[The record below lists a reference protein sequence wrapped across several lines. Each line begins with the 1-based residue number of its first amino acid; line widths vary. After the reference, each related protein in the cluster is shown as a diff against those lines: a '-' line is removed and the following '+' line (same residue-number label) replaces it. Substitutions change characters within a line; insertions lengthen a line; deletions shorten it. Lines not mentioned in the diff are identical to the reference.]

1 MGRNIFSK
9 DGHEDGFS
17 GKMEE
22 AFKHPSTKVK
32 FLKYGMAG
40 LFGLMVLSGSFYT
53 IDQGERGVLL
63 RFGKVIG
70 IEESGLHFKIPF
82 VDAVKKMT
90 VRTIKWTLST
100 AVYSKDIQGAEV
112 KISLNF
118 HLNPASVE
126 SIYASAGMSY
136 DEKIILPQLLSVSKD
151 VFGKYNAVSIVQAR
165 EELSKEICKA
175 LESKM
180 APLGII
186 VESVQLENIDFSD
199 SYEKS
204 VEERMRAEVEVQK
217 VKQNLER
224 EKINAEMLRTKAQG
238 EADAKVAQAEAE
250 AKSIELVG
258 RAEAE
263 AIKAKSDAMRSN
275 PDYVR
280 MLQAEKWDGRLPQSI
295 VPSSSVP
302 ILKLQ

>member
-1 MGRNIFSK
+1 MDRK
-9 DGHEDGFS
+9 DL
-17 GKMEE
+17 
-22 AFKHPSTKVK
+22 FKGESVK
-32 FLKYGMAG
+32 RKSILKYGVIG
-40 LFGLMVLSGSFYT
+40 IFGLMLVGGSFYT
-53 IDQGERGVLL
+53 IEQGERGVLL
-63 RFGKVIG
+63 RFGKVM
-70 IEESGLHFKIPF
+70 EVEDSGLHFKIPF
-82 VDAVKKMT
+82 VDSVKKMA
-90 VRTIKWTLST
+90 VRTIKWTLKT

-118 HLNPASVE
+118 HLNPASVG
-126 SIYASAGMSY
+126 SIYANAGMEY
-136 DEKIILPQLLSVSKD
+136 DEKLILPQLLSVSKD

-175 LESKM
+175 LEAKFSPM
-180 APLGII
+180 GII
-186 VESVQLENIDFSD
+186 IESVQLENIDFSD

-204 VEERMRAEVEVQK
+204 VEERMKAEVEVQK

-224 EKINAEMLRTKAQG
+224 EKINADMLRAKAQG
-238 EADAKVAQAEAE
+238 EADAKIAQAEAN

-258 RAEAE
+258 KAEAE
-263 AIKAKSDAMRSN
+263 AIRAKSDAMKAN
-275 PDYVR
+275 PDYIR

>member
-1 MGRNIFSK
+1 MNERKELRLNPL
-9 DGHEDGFS
+9 
-17 GKMEE
+17 KM
-22 AFKHPSTKVK
+22 A
-32 FLKYGMAG
+32 LKGGAG
-40 LFGLMVLSGSFYT
+40 LIALGLVLGSFYT
-53 IDQGERGVLL
+53 IEQGERGVLR
-63 RFGKVIG
+63 RFGKVV
-70 IEESGLHFKIPF
+70 EVEDSGLHFKIPY
-82 VDAVKKMT
+82 VDTVKKMA
-90 VRTIKWTLST
+90 VRTIKWTLKT

-118 HLNPASVE
+118 HLSPASVG
-126 SIYASAGMSY
+126 SIYANAGMEY
-136 DEKIILPQLLSVSKD
+136 DEKLILPQLLSVSKD

-175 LESKM
+175 LEAKFSPM
-180 APLGII
+180 GII
-186 VESVQLENIDFSD
+186 IESVQLENIDFSD

-204 VEERMRAEVEVQK
+204 VEERMKAEVEVQK

-224 EKINAEMLRTKAQG
+224 EKINADMLRAKAQG
-238 EADAKVAQAEAE
+238 EADAKIAQAEAN

-263 AIKAKSDAMRSN
+263 AIRAKSEAMRAN
-275 PDYVR
+275 PDYVK

>member
-1 MGRNIFSK
+1 M
-9 DGHEDGFS
+9 
-17 GKMEE
+17 
-22 AFKHPSTKVK
+22 KVNPVR
-32 FLKYGMAG
+32 AAQAAIPV
-40 LFGLMVLSGSFYT
+40 LFGLSVALGSWYT

-63 RFGKVIG
+63 RFGRLSSV
-70 IEESGLHFKIPF
+70 EEPGLHFKLPF
-82 VDAVKKMT
+82 IDSIHKMT
-90 VRTIKWTLST
+90 VRTVKFTLPT

-112 KISLNF
+112 VISLNYR
-118 HLNPASVE
+118 LDADKVGE
-126 SIYASAGMSY
+126 MYAAAGTNY
-136 DEKIILPQLLSVSKD
+136 ADKIVVPRLLAVSKD

-165 EELSKEICKA
+165 EDLGRQI
-175 LESKM
+175 LEEMSAKM
-180 APLGII
+180 AGTGVI
-186 VESVQLENIDFSD
+186 VESVQIENIDFSD

-204 VEERMRAEVEVQK
+204 VEERMKAEVEVQR

-224 EKINAEMLRTKAQG
+224 ERINAEMARAKAQG
-238 EADAKVAQAEAE
+238 EADAKLARASAD
-250 AKSIELVG
+250 AKAIELVG

-263 AIKAKSDAMRSN
+263 AIRAKSEAMKAN

>member
-1 MGRNIFSK
+1 MKISAKTIKIGVLAWLGLTI
-9 DGHEDGFS
+9 
-17 GKMEE
+17 
-22 AFKHPSTKVK
+22 
-32 FLKYGMAG
+32 AG
-40 LFGLMVLSGSFYT
+40 GSFYT

-70 IEESGLHFKIPF
+70 VEDSGLHFKIPL
-82 VDAVKKMT
+82 VDTVKKMT
-90 VRTIKWTLST
+90 VRTIKWTLPT

-118 HLNPASVE
+118 HLNPANVGD
-126 SIYASAGMSY
+126 IYANAGMSY
-136 DEKIILPQLLSVSKD
+136 DEKLILPQLLAVSKD
-151 VFGKYNAVSIVQAR
+151 VFGRYNAVSIVQAR
-165 EELSKEICKA
+165 EELAKEICRA
-175 LESKM
+175 LEAKF
-180 APLGII
+180 APMGII
-186 VESVQLENIDFSD
+186 IESVQLENIDLSD
-199 SYEKS
+199 AYEKS
-204 VEERMRAEVEVQK
+204 VEERMKAEVEVQK

-224 EKINAEMLRTKAQG
+224 EKINAEMLRTKARG
-238 EADAKVAQAEAE
+238 EADAKVAQAEAS

-263 AIKAKSDAMRSN
+263 AIRAKSEAMKAN

>member
-1 MGRNIFSK
+1 M
-9 DGHEDGFS
+9 
-17 GKMEE
+17 
-22 AFKHPSTKVK
+22 KVNPVR
-32 FLKYGMAG
+32 AAQAAIPI
-40 LFGLMVLSGSFYT
+40 LFGLSVVLGSWYT

-63 RFGKVIG
+63 RFGRLSSVEKP
-70 IEESGLHFKIPF
+70 GLHFKLPF
-82 VDAVKKMT
+82 IDSIHKMT
-90 VRTIKWTLST
+90 VRTVKFTLPT

-112 KISLNF
+112 VISLNYR
-118 HLNPASVE
+118 LDGDKVGE
-126 SIYASAGMSY
+126 MYAAAGTNY
-136 DEKIILPQLLSVSKD
+136 ADKIVVPRLLAVSKD

-165 EELSKEICKA
+165 EELGRQI
-175 LESKM
+175 LEEMSAKM
-180 APLGII
+180 AGTGVI
-186 VESVQLENIDFSD
+186 VESVQIENIDFSD

-204 VEERMRAEVEVQK
+204 VEERMKAEVEVQR

-224 EKINAEMLRTKAQG
+224 ERINAEMARAKAQG
-238 EADAKVAQAEAE
+238 EADAKLARASAD
-250 AKSIELVG
+250 AKAIELVG

-263 AIKAKSDAMRSN
+263 AIRAKSEAMKAN

>member
-1 MGRNIFSK
+1 MNERKELRLSPL
-9 DGHEDGFS
+9 
-17 GKMEE
+17 KM
-22 AFKHPSTKVK
+22 A
-32 FLKYGMAG
+32 LKGGAG
-40 LFGLMVLSGSFYT
+40 LIALGLVLGSFYT
-53 IDQGERGVLL
+53 IEQGERGVLL
-63 RFGKVIG
+63 RFGKVV
-70 IEESGLHFKIPF
+70 EVEDSGLHFKIPY
-82 VDAVKKMT
+82 VDTVKKMA
-90 VRTIKWTLST
+90 VRTIKWTLKT

-118 HLNPASVE
+118 HLSPASVG
-126 SIYASAGMSY
+126 SIYANAGMEY
-136 DEKIILPQLLSVSKD
+136 DEKLILPQLLSVSKD

-175 LESKM
+175 LETKFSPM
-180 APLGII
+180 GII
-186 VESVQLENIDFSD
+186 IESVQLENIDFSD

-204 VEERMRAEVEVQK
+204 VEERMKAEVEVQK

-224 EKINAEMLRTKAQG
+224 EKINADMLRAKAQG
-238 EADAKVAQAEAE
+238 EADAKIAQAEAN

-263 AIKAKSDAMRSN
+263 AIRAKSEAMRAN
-275 PDYVR
+275 PDYVK

>member
-1 MGRNIFSK
+1 MKEK
-9 DGHEDGFS
+9 D
-17 GKMEE
+17 M
-22 AFKHPSTKVK
+22 FKGAAMQGEPRTRKSI
-32 FLKYGMAG
+32 LKYGVVG
-40 LFGLMVLSGSFYT
+40 LFGLMLVSGSFYT
-53 IDQGERGVLL
+53 IEQGERGVLL
-63 RFGKVIG
+63 RFGKVV
-70 IEESGLHFKIPF
+70 EVENSGLHFKIPF
-82 VDAVKKMT
+82 VDSVKKMA
-90 VRTIKWTLST
+90 VRTIKWTLKT

-118 HLNPASVE
+118 HLNPASVG
-126 SIYASAGMSY
+126 SIYANAGMEY
-136 DEKIILPQLLSVSKD
+136 DEKLILPQLLSVSKD

-175 LESKM
+175 LEAKFSPM
-180 APLGII
+180 GII
-186 VESVQLENIDFSD
+186 IESVQLENIDFSD

-204 VEERMRAEVEVQK
+204 VEERMKAEVEVQK

-224 EKINAEMLRTKAQG
+224 EKINADMLRAKAQG
-238 EADAKVAQAEAE
+238 EADAKIAQAEAN

-258 RAEAE
+258 KAEAE
-263 AIKAKSDAMRSN
+263 AIRAKSDAMKAN
-275 PDYVR
+275 PDYIR

>member
-1 MGRNIFSK
+1 
-9 DGHEDGFS
+9 
-17 GKMEE
+17 MEIRLN
-22 AFKHPSTKVK
+22 P
-32 FLKYGMAG
+32 LKAG
-40 LFGLMVLSGSFYT
+40 LKICGGLLVIGLISGSFYT
-53 IDQGERGVLL
+53 IEQGERGVLL
-63 RFGKVIG
+63 RFGKVVDV
-70 IEESGLHFKIPF
+70 EDSGLHFKIPF
-82 VDAVKKMT
+82 VDTVKKMA
-90 VRTIKWTLST
+90 VRTIKWTLKT

-118 HLNPASVE
+118 HLSPASVG
-126 SIYASAGMSY
+126 SIYANAGMEY
-136 DEKIILPQLLSVSKD
+136 DEKLILPQLLSVSKD

-175 LESKM
+175 LETKF
-180 APLGII
+180 APIGII
-186 VESVQLENIDFSD
+186 IESVQLENIDFSD

-204 VEERMRAEVEVQK
+204 VEERMKAEVEVQK

-224 EKINAEMLRTKAQG
+224 EKINADMLRAKAQG
-238 EADAKVAQAEAE
+238 EADAKIAQATAN

-258 RAEAE
+258 KAEAE
-263 AIKAKSDAMRSN
+263 AIRAKSDAMKAN
-275 PDYVR
+275 PDYIR

>member
-1 MGRNIFSK
+1 MDKSIFDKWDHADAKNGRRIARPNRL
-9 DGHEDGFS
+9 
-17 GKMEE
+17 
-22 AFKHPSTKVK
+22 VK
-32 FLKYGMAG
+32 GVVG
-40 LFGLMVLSGSFYT
+40 LFGVWLAASSFYT

-70 IEESGLHFKIPF
+70 VEDSGLHFKIPF

-90 VRTIKWTLST
+90 VRTVKWTLPT

-118 HLNPASVE
+118 HLNPSSVGN
-126 SIYASAGMSY
+126 IYANAGLSY
-136 DEKIILPQLLSVSKD
+136 DEKLILPQLLSVSKD

-175 LESKM
+175 LEARF
-180 APLGII
+180 APMGII
-186 VESVQLENIDFSD
+186 IESVQLENIDFSD

-204 VEERMRAEVEVQK
+204 VEERMKAEVEVQK

-238 EADAKVAQAEAE
+238 EADAKVAQAEAN

-258 RAEAE
+258 KAEAE
-263 AIKAKSDAMRSN
+263 AIRAKSDAMKAN
-275 PDYVR
+275 PDYIR

-295 VPSSSVP
+295 VPSSSIP

>member
-1 MGRNIFSK
+1 MDKSIFDKWDHADSK
-9 DGHEDGFS
+9 E
-17 GKMEE
+17 GKRI
-22 AFKHPSTKVK
+22 AGPSRLVK
-32 FLKYGMAG
+32 GVVG
-40 LFGLMVLSGSFYT
+40 LFGIWLVASSFYT

-70 IEESGLHFKIPF
+70 VEDSGLHFKIPF

-90 VRTIKWTLST
+90 VRTVKWTLPT

-118 HLNPASVE
+118 HLNPSSVG
-126 SIYASAGMSY
+126 SIYANAGLSY
-136 DEKIILPQLLSVSKD
+136 DEKLILPQLLSVSKD

-175 LESKM
+175 LEARF
-180 APLGII
+180 APIGII
-186 VESVQLENIDFSD
+186 IESVQLENIDFSD

-204 VEERMRAEVEVQK
+204 VEERMKAEVEVQK

-238 EADAKVAQAEAE
+238 EADAKVAQATAN

-258 RAEAE
+258 KAEAE
-263 AIKAKSDAMRSN
+263 AIRAKSEAMKAN

-280 MLQAEKWDGRLPQSI
+280 MLQAEKWDGKLPQSI

>member
-1 MGRNIFSK
+1 MKIESRMLK
-9 DGHEDGFS
+9 LGFL
-17 GKMEE
+17 
-22 AFKHPSTKVK
+22 AF
-32 FLKYGMAG
+32 LG
-40 LFGLMVLSGSFYT
+40 LSVVGGSYYT

-63 RFGKVIG
+63 RWGKVIG
-70 IEESGLHFKIPF
+70 VEDSGLHFKIPF
-82 VDAVKKMT
+82 VDTVKKMT
-90 VRTIKWTLST
+90 VRTIKWTLPT

-118 HLNPASVE
+118 HLNPASVGD
-126 SIYASAGMSY
+126 IYANAGMSY
-136 DEKIILPQLLSVSKD
+136 DEKLILPQLLSVSKD
-151 VFGKYNAVSIVQAR
+151 VFGRYNAVSIVQAR
-165 EELSKEICKA
+165 EELSKEICRA
-175 LESKM
+175 LEAKF
-180 APLGII
+180 APIGII
-186 VESVQLENIDFSD
+186 IESVQLENIDFSD

-204 VEERMRAEVEVQK
+204 VEERMKAEVEVQK

-224 EKINAEMLRTKAQG
+224 EKINAEMLRTKARG
-238 EADAKVAQAEAE
+238 EADAKVAQAEAS

-263 AIKAKSDAMRSN
+263 AIRAKSEAMKAN

-280 MLQAEKWDGRLPQSI
+280 MLQAEKWDGRLPPSI

>member
-1 MGRNIFSK
+1 MNQRGGR
-9 DGHEDGFS
+9 
-17 GKMEE
+17 
-22 AFKHPSTKVK
+22 
-32 FLKYGMAG
+32 LG
-40 LFGLMVLSGSFYT
+40 LFGKGAAGLLALMLLSGSCYT
-53 IDQGERGVLL
+53 IEQGERGVLL
-63 RFGKVIG
+63 RFGKVVG
-70 IEESGLHFKIPF
+70 IEDSGLHFKIPF
-82 VDAVKKMT
+82 VDTVKKMV
-90 VRTIKWTLST
+90 VRTIKWTMPT

-118 HLNPASVE
+118 HLNPSSVE
-126 SIYASAGMSY
+126 SIYTNAGMSY
-136 DEKIILPQLLSVSKD
+136 DEKLILPQLLSVSKD

-165 EELSKEICKA
+165 EELSKEICRA
-175 LESKM
+175 LEAKF
-180 APLGII
+180 APMGIVI
-186 VESVQLENIDFSD
+186 ESVQLENIDFSD

-204 VEERMRAEVEVQK
+204 VEERMKAEVEVQK

-224 EKINAEMLRTKAQG
+224 EKINADMLRAKAQG
-238 EADAKVAQAEAE
+238 EADAKLAQATAN

-263 AIKAKSDAMRSN
+263 AIRAKSEAMKAN

>member
-1 MGRNIFSK
+1 MMER
-9 DGHEDGFS
+9 
-17 GKMEE
+17 GKLEL
-22 AFKHPSTKVK
+22 TRTGI
-32 FLKYGMAG
+32 KYGAAGMLG
-40 LFGLMVLSGSFYT
+40 LFVLLGSFYT

-63 RFGKVIG
+63 RFGKIIG
-70 IEESGLHFKIPF
+70 VEDSGLHFKIPF
-82 VDAVKKMT
+82 VDSVKKMT
-90 VRTIKWTLST
+90 IRTVKWTLPT

-126 SIYASAGMSY
+126 SIYTNAGMSY
-136 DEKIILPQLLSVSKD
+136 DEKLILPQLLAVSKD
-151 VFGKYNAVSIVQAR
+151 VFGRYNAVSIIQER

-175 LESKM
+175 LEAKFT
-180 APLGII
+180 PVGII
-186 VESVQLENIDFSD
+186 IESVQLENIDFSD
-199 SYEKS
+199 AYEKS
-204 VEERMRAEVEVQK
+204 VEERMKAEVEVQK

-238 EADAKVAQAEAE
+238 EADAKVAQAEAN
-250 AKSIELVG
+250 ARAIELVG

-263 AIKAKSDAMRSN
+263 AIKAKSDAMKAN

>member
-1 MGRNIFSK
+1 MDKSIFDKWDHADSKTGGRMSR
-9 DGHEDGFS
+9 
-17 GKMEE
+17 
-22 AFKHPSTKVK
+22 PSRLAKGVV
-32 FLKYGMAG
+32 G
-40 LFGLMVLSGSFYT
+40 LLGAWLVASSFYT

-70 IEESGLHFKIPF
+70 VEDSGLHFKIPF

-90 VRTIKWTLST
+90 VRTVKWTLPT

-118 HLNPASVE
+118 HLNPSSVG
-126 SIYASAGMSY
+126 SIYANAGLSY
-136 DEKIILPQLLSVSKD
+136 DEKLILPQLLSVSKD

-175 LESKM
+175 LEAKFSPM
-180 APLGII
+180 GII
-186 VESVQLENIDFSD
+186 IESVQLENIDFSD

-204 VEERMRAEVEVQK
+204 VEERMKAEVEVQK

-224 EKINAEMLRTKAQG
+224 EKINADMLRAKAQG
-238 EADAKVAQAEAE
+238 EADAKIAQAEAN

-263 AIKAKSDAMRSN
+263 AIRAKSDAMKAN
-275 PDYVR
+275 PDYIR

>member
-1 MGRNIFSK
+1 MKEIRLN
-9 DGHEDGFS
+9 
-17 GKMEE
+17 
-22 AFKHPSTKVK
+22 P
-32 FLKYGMAG
+32 LKTG
-40 LFGLMVLSGSFYT
+40 LKLCGGLLAIGLISGSFYT
-53 IDQGERGVLL
+53 IEQGERGVLL
-63 RFGKVIG
+63 RFGKVVDV
-70 IEESGLHFKIPF
+70 EDSGLHFKIPF
-82 VDAVKKMT
+82 VDTVKKMA
-90 VRTIKWTLST
+90 VRTIKWTLKT

-118 HLNPASVE
+118 HLSPASVG
-126 SIYASAGMSY
+126 SIYANAGMEY
-136 DEKIILPQLLSVSKD
+136 DEKLILPQLLSVSKD

-175 LESKM
+175 LETKF
-180 APLGII
+180 APIGII
-186 VESVQLENIDFSD
+186 IESVQLENIDFSD

-204 VEERMRAEVEVQK
+204 VEERMKAEVEVQK

-224 EKINAEMLRTKAQG
+224 EKINADMLRTKAQG
-238 EADAKVAQAEAE
+238 EADAKIAQAEAN

-258 RAEAE
+258 KAEAE
-263 AIKAKSDAMRSN
+263 AIRAKSDAMKAN
-275 PDYVR
+275 PDYIR

>member
-1 MGRNIFSK
+1 MDRK
-9 DGHEDGFS
+9 D
-17 GKMEE
+17 M
-22 AFKHPSTKVK
+22 FKGESLKRK
-32 FLKYGMAG
+32 GILKYGVIG
-40 LFGLMVLSGSFYT
+40 IFGLMLVGGSFYT
-53 IDQGERGVLL
+53 IEQGERGVLL
-63 RFGKVIG
+63 RFGKVM
-70 IEESGLHFKIPF
+70 EVEDSGLHFKIPF
-82 VDAVKKMT
+82 VDSVKKMA
-90 VRTIKWTLST
+90 VRTIKWTLKT

-118 HLNPASVE
+118 HLSPASVG
-126 SIYASAGMSY
+126 SIYANAGMEY
-136 DEKIILPQLLSVSKD
+136 DEKLILPQLLSVSKD

-175 LESKM
+175 LEAKFSPM
-180 APLGII
+180 GII
-186 VESVQLENIDFSD
+186 IESVQLENIDFSD

-204 VEERMRAEVEVQK
+204 VEERMKAEVEVQK

-224 EKINAEMLRTKAQG
+224 EKINADMLRAKAQG
-238 EADAKVAQAEAE
+238 EADAKIAQAEAN

-263 AIKAKSDAMRSN
+263 AIRAKSEAMRAN
-275 PDYVR
+275 PDYVK
-280 MLQAEKWDGRLPQSI
+280 MLQAEKWDGKLPQSI